1 MLEISKST
9 LFDPIKSLKGIGPKT
24 LQLFEKLCGTKII
37 DLLLTIPR
45 GLKKREYIEEI
56 TDKYLKKEIAIEII
70 IEKHLPQFNPKM
82 PYKILCKNN
91 NNGIEIIFFRG
102 YVKYLKKI
110 LPTGEK
116 KIICGKLEK
125 LEKFHQLQQQP
136 PQI

>member
-45 GLKKREYIEEI
+45 GLKKREYIKEI

-70 IEKHLPQFNPKM
+70 IEKRS
-82 PYKILCKNN
+82 
-91 NNGIEIIFFRG
+91 IFFF
-102 YVKYLKKI
+102 LFKKNF
-110 LPTGEK
+110 PVSF
-116 KIICGKLEK
+116 
-125 LEKFHQLQQQP
+125 KFQKNSL
-136 PQI
+136 